1 MNDVGVIEPIPGQP
15 GLFRDPSNPEKVINI
30 RDFREG
36 DKYDSVA
43 IPTGPIQFGTT
54 FTFFLNLQGKN
65 NGQQG
70 NIDTDLRTPGK
81 LSAGESM
88 ILDRIGLYVA
98 SSTGISFPAPQDI
111 KTIVDNAYYRLNING
126 LLQDE
131 GPAIKFPSG
140 YGLYGQTQ
148 ESGQG
153 IVSIGVPATASAARL
168 IRKQLLN
175 QNHEIEGTLVF
186 PQRQWLT
193 QAPSAGGGG
202 FTQTALTPKI
212 VVQAQTSPPEDC
224 SVVVRNF
231 LHGLTRAAVSK

>member
-36 DKYDSVA
+36 DKYDTVA
-43 IPTGPIQFGTT
+43 IPTGAITLGTN
-54 FTFFLNLQGKN
+54 FTFFQNLQGKN
-65 NGQQG
+65 NGLAG
-70 NIDTDLRTPGK
+70 AIDTNLKTPSK

-88 ILDRIGLYVA
+88 ILDRIGLYVR
-98 SSTGISFPAPQDI
+98 SSTGVSFPAPQDY

-175 QNHEIEGTLVF
+175 QNHEIEGTLTF
-186 PQRQWLT
+186 PQRAWLT
-193 QAPSAGGGG
+193 SSVPATFSATGITPVITVQ
-202 FTQTALTPKI
+202 TQTE
-212 VVQAQTSPPEDC
+212 PPEDC
-224 SVVVRNF
+224 AVLVTNF
-231 LHGLTRAAVSK
+231 LHGLIRAAVSK